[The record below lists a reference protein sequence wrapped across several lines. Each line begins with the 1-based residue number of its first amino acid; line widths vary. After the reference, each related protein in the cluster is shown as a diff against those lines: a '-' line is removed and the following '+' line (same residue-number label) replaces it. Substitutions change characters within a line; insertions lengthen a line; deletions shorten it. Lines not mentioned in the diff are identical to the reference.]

1 MTVKEFYEACKGVGE
16 AEWEDYKGVIVGYCS
31 ENADEE
37 IDENILQFI
46 FNIDGGSEL
55 VEELSMCDL
64 LNDLSWGSPTPKTL
78 AKYLK
83 K

>member
-1 MTVKEFYEACKGVGE
+1 MTVKEFYDLAKGVGE

-31 ENADEE
+31 EKADEE
-37 IDENILQFI
+37 IGENVLQFI

-64 LNDLSWGSPTPKTL
+64 LNDLFWGNPTPETL

>member
-16 AEWEDYKGVIVGYCS
+16 AEWGDYKGVIVGYCS
-31 ENADEE
+31 EKADEE
-37 IDENILQFI
+37 IGENILQFI

-55 VEELSMCDL
+55 VEELSICAL
-64 LNDLSWGSPTPKTL
+64 LNDLFWGNPTPETL